1 MANFLAIHS
10 VGKSLVRQLHN
21 AYEPLREEQ
30 ACNFRLVS
38 SAELIGGLDDG
49 ETPALTLFLYR
60 VTVNEHAR
68 NLRRAQEPREAL
80 APLSLD
86 LHFLLTVW
94 AADALAEQ
102 SVLAWT
108 MMQLHEHPVLNT
120 SSLTPEAGWT
130 EGDSVQLIPA
140 DLSTREI
147 MRIWDVLDPAY
158 RLSVSYIARVVRI
171 DAEPV
176 ERIPVVAT
184 RFSFRE
190 RGETRG

>member
-1 MANFLAIHS
+1 
-10 VGKSLVRQLHN
+10 
-21 AYEPLREEQ
+21 
-30 ACNFRLVS
+30 
-38 SAELIGGLDDG
+38 
-49 ETPALTLFLYR
+49 
-60 VTVNEHAR
+60 
-68 NLRRAQEPREAL
+68 
-80 APLSLD
+80 
-86 LHFLLTVW
+86 VW

-171 DAEPV
+171 DAESV